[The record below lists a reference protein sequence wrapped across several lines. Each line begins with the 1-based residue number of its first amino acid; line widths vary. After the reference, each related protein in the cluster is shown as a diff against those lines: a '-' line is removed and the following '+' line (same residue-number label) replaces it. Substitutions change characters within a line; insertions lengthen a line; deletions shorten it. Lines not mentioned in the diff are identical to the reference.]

1 MIRGEGEGENLWKWV
16 PPTFDCRRGMPP
28 GPRLAVRG
36 SPPTQRATPPFA
48 VSPTYAFAP
57 SIQTAPRPPP
67 HPCPNTNMHVRT
79 RADTPRSQSLS
90 SCEAI
95 YPHGLLSWRP
105 LATPW
110 SARRPSTLF
119 GTRRSAKRDP
129 SEGTPP
135 LAHPRYR
142 FTCDYTSFSLSRP
155 SSPITPDVSW
165 PSAVSNRTLHI
176 RQ

>member
-1 MIRGEGEGENLWKWV
+1 MEMGSSHLRLPTGDASWASIGRARLTTHPARNAPLRRLPHIRV
-16 PPTFDCRRGMPP
+16 PSLHSD
-28 GPRLAVRG
+28 
-36 SPPTQRATPPFA
+36 RATP
-48 VSPTYAFAP
+48 S
-57 SIQTAPRPPP
+57 SS
-67 HPCPNTNMHVRT
+67 HPCPNMHVRT

-95 YPHGLLSWRP
+95 YPNGLLSWRP
-105 LATPW
+105 LATLW